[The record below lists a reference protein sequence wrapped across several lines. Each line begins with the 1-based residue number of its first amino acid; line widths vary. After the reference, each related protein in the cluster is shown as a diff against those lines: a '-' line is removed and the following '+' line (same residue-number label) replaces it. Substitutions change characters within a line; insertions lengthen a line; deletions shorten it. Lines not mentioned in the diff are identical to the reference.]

1 MQIKLNRRED
11 ITVASWINDK
21 EITSPQW
28 EVYSQDDSK
37 DNVILLVLI
46 DRKTNNQ
53 VKIEIKKY
61 IKYEDVKE
69 EKSEN

>member
-1 MQIKLNRRED
+1 MQLKLSRRED
-11 ITVASWINDK
+11 LTISSWINDRS
-21 EITSPQW
+21 ITTQDW

-37 DNVILLVLI
+37 DDVILLVLI

-61 IKYEDVKE
+61 TKYENIETSNV
-69 EKSEN
+69 

>member
-1 MQIKLNRRED
+1 MQLKLNRRED
-11 ITVASWINDK
+11 ITIASWINDK

-37 DNVILLVLI
+37 DNVILLVLV

>member
-1 MQIKLNRRED
+1 MQLKLNRRED

-21 EITSPQW
+21 EITSPEW
-28 EVYSQDDSK
+28 EVYSHDDSK
-37 DNVILLVLI
+37 DDVILLVLI

-61 IKYEDVKE
+61 IKHEDIKE
-69 EKSEN
+69 DKPEN

>member
-1 MQIKLNRRED
+1 MQLKLNRRED

-21 EITSPQW
+21 EITSPEW
-28 EVYSQDDSK
+28 EVYSHDDSK
-37 DNVILLVLI
+37 DDVILLVLI

-69 EKSEN
+69 NKPEN

>member
-1 MQIKLNRRED
+1 MQLKLNRREE

-21 EITSPQW
+21 EITSPEW
-28 EVYSQDDSK
+28 EVYSHDDSK
-37 DNVILLVLI
+37 DDVILLVLI

-61 IKYEDVKE
+61 IKYEDIKE
-69 EKSEN
+69 NQPEN

>member
-1 MQIKLNRRED
+1 MQLKLNRRED

-21 EITSPQW
+21 EITSPEW
-28 EVYSQDDSK
+28 EVYSHDDSK
-37 DNVILLVLI
+37 DDVILLVLI

-61 IKYEDVKE
+61 IKYEDIKE
-69 EKSEN
+69 NQPEN

>member
-1 MQIKLNRRED
+1 MQLKLSRRED
-11 ITVASWINDK
+11 ITISSWINDRS
-21 EITSPQW
+21 ITTQDW

-37 DNVILLVLI
+37 EDVILLVLI

-61 IKYEDVKE
+61 TKYENIE
-69 EKSEN
+69 TSNT